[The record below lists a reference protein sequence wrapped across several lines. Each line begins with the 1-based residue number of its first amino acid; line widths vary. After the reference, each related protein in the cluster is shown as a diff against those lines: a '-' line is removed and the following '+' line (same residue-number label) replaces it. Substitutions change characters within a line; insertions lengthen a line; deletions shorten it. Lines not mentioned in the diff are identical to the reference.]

1 MKSKPSKLRRVLEVV
16 SGLLTVLKFLPLGQ
30 WKNVVIALSAGIG
43 SVIAL
48 VEKCE
53 KDPIPSSPP
62 PAQSTPTQAPPT
74 PTPTLTHTPT
84 PKPPEIMVP
93 ERIIAGEPFL
103 VRVSAPF
110 AYNTALTVYETH
122 LCLLGKEYKTGIMSC
137 MVTLWSTGRRI
148 LRVKLSNGTVLEKA
162 IEVRPAT

>member
-1 MKSKPSKLRRVLEVV
+1 MKSKPSKLKRVLEVV
-16 SGLLTVLKFLPLGQ
+16 SGLLSILKFLPLGN

-43 SVIAL
+43 SVIAV

-53 KDPIPSSPP
+53 KDPSPSSPP
-62 PAQSTPTQAPPT
+62 PAQSTPTPATPAPT
-74 PTPTLTHTPT
+74 PTPTHTPT
-84 PKPPEIMVP
+84 PQSPQIIVP
-93 ERIIAGEPFL
+93 QSIIAGEPFL

-110 AYNTALTVYETH
+110 AYNTALTVYDTH
-122 LCLLGKEYKTGIMSC
+122 LCLLGKEYKTALMSC

-148 LRVKLSNGTVLEKA
+148 LRVKLSNGTVLEKV

>member
-30 WKNVVIALSAGIG
+30 WKNVVIALSAAIG

-53 KDPIPSSPP
+53 KDPSPSAQP
-62 PAQSTPTQAPPT
+62 PAQSTPTQAPVT
-74 PTPTLTHTPT
+74 PTPTSTRSPT
-84 PKPPEIMVP
+84 PKPPEIIVP

-103 VRVSAPF
+103 VRVSEPF
-110 AYNTALTVYETH
+110 AYNTALTVYDTH
-122 LCLLGKEYKTGIMSC
+122 LCLMGKEYKTGLMSC
-137 MVTLWSTGRRI
+137 MVTLWSTGRRM
-148 LRVKLSNGTVLEKA
+148 LRVKLGTGTVLEKA
-162 IEVRPAT
+162 IEVRPST